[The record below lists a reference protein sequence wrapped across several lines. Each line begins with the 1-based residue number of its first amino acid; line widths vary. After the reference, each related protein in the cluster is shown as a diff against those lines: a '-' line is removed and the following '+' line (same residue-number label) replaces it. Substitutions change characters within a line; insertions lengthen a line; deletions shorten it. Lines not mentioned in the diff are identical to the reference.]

1 MNDDNNGK
9 PGAEPEATELLRTLA
24 LRIPSPALN
33 AQDSRRAY
41 KGIESSLRELWS
53 VIDSLSSLL
62 PPRPT
67 YYRVTIFG
75 SSRMHE
81 GDALYGE
88 VRRLALQLSQMGID
102 IITGGGPGLMQA
114 ANEGE
119 KVGDV
124 GDHTYSIGLN
134 VDLPHEQDSNPYVE
148 KLYQHGT
155 FFSRLHHFVQLSSAF
170 VVMPGGIG
178 TTLEALLVWQLA
190 QVGHLEN
197 RPLIFVGD
205 MWRDLID
212 WGRDAW
218 VGGERQLADPEDT
231 NIPVCV
237 DTVDEA
243 VEVIKANLRWWEQ
256 AAEDTASE
264 TAEVM
269 ERAAVAAEEEAA
281 DLRAKAAD
289 LKPPAE
295 RTGG

>member
-1 MNDDNNGK
+1 MTMNDDAAPKNAPPARK
-9 PGAEPEATELLRTLA
+9 TLA
-24 LRIPSPALN
+24 LRIPSPAMSPEE
-33 AQDSRRAY
+33 SRHTY
-41 KGIESSLRELWS
+41 KAIESSLRELWG
-53 VIDSLSSLL
+53 VVDGLSTLL

-81 GDALYGE
+81 GDAIYGE
-88 VRRLALQLSQMGID
+88 VRRLARRLSRMGID

-119 KVGDV
+119 RLGDP

-134 VDLPHEQDSNPYVE
+134 VDLPHEQGSNPYVD

-155 FFSRLHHFVQLSSAF
+155 FFSRLHHFVHLSSAF

-197 RPLIFVGD
+197 RPLIFIGD
-205 MWRDLID
+205 MWKDLVE
-212 WGRDAW
+212 WGRESW
-218 VGGERQLADPEDT
+218 VEGERPLADGPDVD
-231 NIPVCV
+231 IPVCV

-243 VEVIKANLRWWEQ
+243 IAVIEANLESWEERGQ
-256 AAEDTASE
+256 GQETVEAVETTETVDVKAVRASGGVSAE
-264 TAEVM
+264 
-269 ERAAVAAEEEAA
+269 
-281 DLRAKAAD
+281 
-289 LKPPAE
+289 
-295 RTGG
+295 G

>member
-1 MNDDNNGK
+1 VVD
-9 PGAEPEATELLRTLA
+9 A
-24 LRIPSPALN
+24 LS
-33 AQDSRRAY
+33 
-41 KGIESSLRELWS
+41 G
-53 VIDSLSSLL
+53 LL

-75 SSRMHE
+75 SSRMHD
-81 GDALYGE
+81 GDELYGE

-119 KVGDV
+119 KLGDV

-197 RPLIFVGD
+197 RPLIFVGE

-212 WGRDAW
+212 WGQKAW

-243 VEVIKANLRWWEQ
+243 VDVIKANLRWWEES
-256 AAEDTASE
+256 AEDSASD
-264 TAEVM
+264 TAEMM
-269 ERAAVAAEEEAA
+269 ERAATAAEAEAA

-289 LKPPAE
+289 LRPKAKKA
-295 RTGG
+295 GA